1 MGEGSMS
8 LGDWVGLGWIVGT
21 IFVSFAAV
29 GIGIIVAEMFG
40 RQYAALWIV
49 AIQGAFQVFIS
60 FTSAQFVG
68 LVLGGV
74 TFITI
79 AGSLV
84 YPTLELGQNYLNEF
98 YGFKISRTSVNAQ
111 LVCRIMTA
119 LLLLFLFLLPYP
131 PAFEQNHAQFVAL
144 NKIVPRIAVAS
155 IIATW
160 ITGMVM
166 VYVYDMVRNVTGE
179 KMMWLRAVSANV
191 VSMTVNSVLF
201 VLMAFT
207 GALSVAVLTN
217 MILIQIL
224 FKFIDS
230 FFELGF
236 LYGLRALKDRGILQ
250 VGGGAQDIVGD
261 GIATPKSAPA
271 VPA

>member
-1 MGEGSMS
+1 MN

-29 GIGIIVAEMFG
+29 GIGIIISELFARE
-40 RQYAALWIV
+40 YAFLWIV
-49 AIQGAFQVFIS
+49 AIQGAFQILIS

-79 AGSLV
+79 AGSLI

-98 YGFKISRTSVNAQ
+98 YGLKISRTSVNAQ
-111 LVCRIMTA
+111 LVCRVLTA

-131 PAFEQNHAQFVAL
+131 AKFEQNHADFLNL

-166 VYVYDMVRNVTGE
+166 VYVYDMVRNVTGDR
-179 KMMWLRAVSANV
+179 MLWLRAVSANI

-201 VLMAFT
+201 VLMAFA
-207 GALSVAVLTN
+207 GVVSVAVLTN
-217 MILIQIL
+217 MILIQVL

-236 LYGLRALKDRGILQ
+236 LYGLRSLKSRGFLSHAAAQPALAG
-250 VGGGAQDIVGD
+250 
-261 GIATPKSAPA
+261 TS
-271 VPA
+271 

>member
-1 MGEGSMS
+1 M
-8 LGDWVGLGWIVGT
+8 LLADWAGIGWIVVT

-29 GIGIIVAEMFG
+29 GTGIIIAEIFG
-40 RQYAALWIV
+40 RQYAVLWIV
-49 AIQGAFQVFIS
+49 AIQGAFQILIS

-68 LVLGGV
+68 LVIGGV

-79 AGSLV
+79 AGSLI
-84 YPTLELGQNYLNEF
+84 YPTLELGQNYLSEF
-98 YGFKISRTSVNAQ
+98 YGLKVSRTSVNAQ
-111 LVCRIMTA
+111 LVCRIITA
-119 LLLLFLFLLPYP
+119 LLLAFLFLLPYP
-131 PAFEQNHAQFVAL
+131 PGFEQNNASFLSL

-160 ITGMVM
+160 ITGLVM
-166 VYVYDMVRNVTGE
+166 VYVYEKVRTLTGDR
-179 KMMWLRAVSANV
+179 MMWLRAISANV

-201 VLMAFT
+201 VIMAFA
-207 GALSVAVLTN
+207 GVLSVGILVN

-236 LYGLRALKDRGILQ
+236 LYGLRSLKERGILN
-250 VGGGAQDIVGD
+250 VG
-261 GIATPKSAPA
+261 SAEP
-271 VPA
+271 VPTASR

>member
-1 MGEGSMS
+1 MN

-29 GIGIIVAEMFG
+29 GIGIIISELFARE
-40 RQYAALWIV
+40 YAFLWIV
-49 AIQGAFQVFIS
+49 AIQGAFQILIS

-79 AGSLV
+79 AGSLI

-98 YGFKISRTSVNAQ
+98 YGLKISRTSVNAQ
-111 LVCRIMTA
+111 LVCRVLTA

-131 PAFEQNHAQFVAL
+131 PKFEQNHADFLNL
-144 NKIVPRIAVAS
+144 NKIVPRIAIAS

-166 VYVYDMVRNVTGE
+166 VYVYDMVRNVTGDR
-179 KMMWLRAVSANV
+179 MLWLRAVSANI

-201 VLMAFT
+201 VLMAFA
-207 GALSVAVLTN
+207 GVMSVAVLTN
-217 MILIQIL
+217 MILVQIL

-236 LYGLRALKDRGILQ
+236 LYGLRSLKARGFLSHAA
-250 VGGGAQDIVGD
+250 AQPVLAG
-261 GIATPKSAPA
+261 TS
-271 VPA
+271 

>member
-1 MGEGSMS
+1 MI
-8 LGDWVGLGWIVGT
+8 LGDWVGLVWIVGT

-40 RQYAALWIV
+40 REYAFLWIV
-49 AIQGAFQVFIS
+49 AIQGAFQILIS
-60 FTSAQFVG
+60 FTSAQFIG

-79 AGSLV
+79 AGSLI

-98 YGFKISRTSVNAQ
+98 YGLKISRTSVNAQ
-111 LVCRIMTA
+111 LVCRVLTA

-131 PAFEQNHAQFVAL
+131 PKFEQNHAQFLSL
-144 NKIVPRIAVAS
+144 NKIVPRIAIAS

-166 VYVYDMVRNVTGE
+166 VYVYDIVRNMTGE
-179 KMMWLRAVSANV
+179 KMLWLRAVSANI

-201 VLMAFT
+201 VLLAFA
-207 GALSVAVLTN
+207 GVMSVAVLTN

-236 LYGLRALKDRGILQ
+236 LYALRSLKSRGFLRSAVAQPAL
-250 VGGGAQDIVGD
+250 A
-261 GIATPKSAPA
+261 ASS
-271 VPA
+271 

>member
-1 MGEGSMS
+1 MMLSDW
-8 LGDWVGLGWIVGT
+8 LGLVWIVGT
-21 IFVSFAAV
+21 IFVSFASV
-29 GIGIIVAEMFG
+29 GIGIIMAEIFG
-40 RQYAALWIV
+40 RQYAVLWIV
-49 AIQGAFQVFIS
+49 GIQGAFQIFIS

-84 YPTLELGQNYLNEF
+84 YPTLELGQNYLSEF
-98 YGFKISRTSVNAQ
+98 YGLKVSRTSVHAQ
-111 LVCRIMTA
+111 MLCRIMTSI
-119 LLLLFLFLLPYP
+119 LLLFLFLLPYP
-131 PAFEQNHAQFVAL
+131 PNFEQNHSAFLAL
-144 NKIVPRIAVAS
+144 NKIVPRIAIAS

-160 ITGMVM
+160 ITGLVM
-166 VYVYDMVRNVTGE
+166 VYVYDFVRKLTGD

-191 VSMTVNSVLF
+191 VSMAVNSVLF
-201 VLMAFT
+201 VIMAFA
-207 GALSVAVLTN
+207 GALSMSVLIN

-236 LYGLRALKDRGILQ
+236 LYGLLSLKDRGILNRP
-250 VGGGAQDIVGD
+250 AAADFSPALA
-261 GIATPKSAPA
+261 ATGPGQPS
-271 VPA
+271 

>member
-1 MGEGSMS
+1 MMLS
-8 LGDWVGLGWIVGT
+8 DWIGLVWIVGT

-29 GIGIIVAEMFG
+29 GIGIIMAEIFG
-40 RQYAALWIV
+40 RQYAVLWIV
-49 AIQGAFQVFIS
+49 GIQGAFQILIS

-79 AGSLV
+79 AGSLI
-84 YPTLELGQNYLNEF
+84 YPTLELGQNYLSEF
-98 YGFKISRTSVNAQ
+98 YGLKVSRTSVHAQ
-111 LVCRIMTA
+111 MVCRIITS

-131 PAFEQNHAQFVAL
+131 SNFEQNHSAFVSL

-160 ITGMVM
+160 ITGLVM
-166 VYVYDMVRNVTGE
+166 VYVYDLVRKMTDG
-179 KMMWLRAVSANV
+179 KMMWLRAVSANI
-191 VSMTVNSVLF
+191 VSMAVNSVLF
-201 VLMAFT
+201 VIMAFA
-207 GALSVAVLTN
+207 GVMSVSLLVN

-236 LYGLRALKDRGILQ
+236 LYGLRALKERGVLN
-250 VGGGAQDIVGD
+250 VSGTTDLSED
-261 GIATPKSAPA
+261 LATASSGPSSRS
-271 VPA
+271 

>member
-1 MGEGSMS
+1 MN

-29 GIGIIVAEMFG
+29 GIGIIVSEVFG
-40 RQYAALWIV
+40 RQYAFMWIV
-49 AIQGAFQVFIS
+49 AIQGAFQVLIS

-79 AGSLV
+79 AGSLI

-98 YGFKISRTSVNAQ
+98 YGFKVSRTSVNAQ
-111 LVCRIMTA
+111 LVCRVLTA

-131 PAFEQNHAQFVAL
+131 AKFEQNHADFLNL

-160 ITGMVM
+160 VTGMVM
-166 VYVYDMVRNVTGE
+166 VYVYDMVRNLTGE
-179 KMMWLRAVSANV
+179 KMLWLRAVSANV
-191 VSMTVNSVLF
+191 VSMTVNSIMF
-201 VLMAFT
+201 VLLAFA
-207 GALSVAVLTN
+207 GVMSVAVLTN

-236 LYGLRALKDRGILQ
+236 LYALRSLKARGFLRNAVQPALAG
-250 VGGGAQDIVGD
+250 
-261 GIATPKSAPA
+261 TS
-271 VPA
+271 

>member
-1 MGEGSMS
+1 MN

-29 GIGIIVAEMFG
+29 GIGIIVAEIFG
-40 RQYAALWIV
+40 REYAFLWIV
-49 AIQGAFQVFIS
+49 AIQGAFQILIS

-68 LVLGGV
+68 LTLGGV

-79 AGSLV
+79 AGSLI

-111 LVCRIMTA
+111 LVCRVLTA

-131 PAFEQNHAQFVAL
+131 AKFAQNHADFLSL
-144 NKIVPRIAVAS
+144 NRIVPRIAIAS

-166 VYVYDMVRNVTGE
+166 VYVYDIVRNKTGE
-179 KMMWLRAVSANV
+179 KMLWLRAVSANV
-191 VSMTVNSVLF
+191 VSMTVNSILF
-201 VLMAFT
+201 VLLAFT
-207 GALSVAVLTN
+207 GVMSVAILTN
-217 MILIQIL
+217 MILVQIL

-236 LYGLRALKDRGILQ
+236 LYGLRSLKSRGFLRN
-250 VGGGAQDIVGD
+250 VAAQPVLAG
-261 GIATPKSAPA
+261 TS
-271 VPA
+271 

>member
-1 MGEGSMS
+1 MN

-29 GIGIIVAEMFG
+29 GIGIVVSEIFG
-40 RQYAALWIV
+40 GEYAVLWIV
-49 AIQGAFQVFIS
+49 AIQGAFQILIS

-68 LVLGGV
+68 LVLGGT

-79 AGSLV
+79 AGSLI

-98 YGFKISRTSVNAQ
+98 YGLKISRTSVNAQ
-111 LVCRIMTA
+111 LVCRILTA

-131 PAFEQNHAQFVAL
+131 AKFEHNHSEFLNL

-160 ITGMVM
+160 VTGMVM
-166 VYVYDMVRNVTGE
+166 VYVYDIVRNLTGE
-179 KMMWLRAVSANV
+179 KMLWLRAVSANV
-191 VSMTVNSVLF
+191 VSMAVNSVLF
-201 VLMAFT
+201 VLLAFS
-207 GALSVAVLTN
+207 GVMSVAVLTN

-236 LYGLRALKDRGILQ
+236 LYALRSLKASGFLRKAAQPALAG
-250 VGGGAQDIVGD
+250 
-261 GIATPKSAPA
+261 TS
-271 VPA
+271 

>member
-1 MGEGSMS
+1 MEEGSMILS
-8 LGDWVGLGWIVGT
+8 DWVGLAWIVGT

-29 GIGIIVAEMFG
+29 GIGIICAEIFG
-40 RQYAALWIV
+40 REYAVIWIV
-49 AIQGAFQVFIS
+49 AIQGAFQLLIS

-79 AGSLV
+79 AGSLI

-98 YGFKISRTSVNAQ
+98 YGLKISRTSVNAQ
-111 LVCRIMTA
+111 LVCRVMTA

-131 PAFEQNHAQFVAL
+131 EKFAENHAQFVGL
-144 NKIVPRIAVAS
+144 NKIVPRIAIAS

-166 VYVYDMVRNVTGE
+166 VYVYDMVRNVTGD
-179 KMMWLRAVSANV
+179 KMLWLRAVSANV
-191 VSMTVNSVLF
+191 VSMAVNSVLF
-201 VLMAFT
+201 VLLAFT
-207 GALSVAVLTN
+207 GVMSVAVLTN

-236 LYGLRALKDRGILQ
+236 LYTLRSLKSRGILRSA
-250 VGGGAQDIVGD
+250 GAEPALAA
-261 GIATPKSAPA
+261 AT
-271 VPA
+271 

>member
-1 MGEGSMS
+1 MN

-40 RQYAALWIV
+40 RQYAVLWII

-60 FTSAQFVG
+60 FTSAQFVS

-98 YGFKISRTSVNAQ
+98 YGFKVSRTSVNAQ
-111 LVCRIMTA
+111 LLCRIMTA
-119 LLLLFLFLLPYP
+119 LLLLFLFILPYP
-131 PAFEQNHAQFVAL
+131 ASFDQNHAQFVSL
-144 NKIVPRIAVAS
+144 NKIVPRIAIAS

-166 VYVYDMVRNVTGE
+166 VYVYELVRNMTGD
-179 KMMWLRAVSANV
+179 KMLWLRAVSANV
-191 VSMTVNSVLF
+191 VSMTVNSILF

-236 LYGLRALKDRGILQ
+236 LYGLRALKDRGILNA
-250 VGGGAQDIVGD
+250 GGAAHD
-261 GIATPKSAPA
+261 GLGGAIATEKPA
-271 VPA
+271 SVMPA